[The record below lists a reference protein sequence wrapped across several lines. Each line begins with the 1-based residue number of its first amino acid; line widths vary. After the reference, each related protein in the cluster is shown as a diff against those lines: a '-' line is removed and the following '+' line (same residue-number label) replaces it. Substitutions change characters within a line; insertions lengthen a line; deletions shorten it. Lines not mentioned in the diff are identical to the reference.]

1 MAVRWVPTLSLC
13 VALMFV
19 AGAPPARPP
28 ALGPRSLLMP
38 RPEGASPCVDRGRS
52 TIRAAATPAGVTYR
66 PSPADDITFD
76 AEGSVWRP
84 DPSTYPVNVD
94 GGAKVCWLGGAV
106 LGSIAP
112 DTTWEVAHDDNQPCL
127 RLVASGWMVI
137 DGLRCDNTG
146 DGLRPRESV
155 TGAQNVTM
163 TIRGTYLTRIHDD
176 CLENDG
182 VIGGVL
188 RDNLWDG
195 CNTGI
200 SERPSERQGVF
211 AQPAGESLVLDH
223 MLIGLWRSP
232 HEEGWGENA
241 LFKWSDSANEL
252 VIRCSILKVDEVS
265 LNGPQA
271 MEVPGRVDDR
281 ACPRRPSTLVWLGG
295 GRYPAPIPPGMRVS
309 SRLSVWT
316 SAVARWRQLHGLGQP
331 SRAIDGL
338 PSAVP

>member
-1 MAVRWVPTLSLC
+1 
-13 VALMFV
+13 
-19 AGAPPARPP
+19 
-28 ALGPRSLLMP
+28 
-38 RPEGASPCVDRGRS
+38 
-52 TIRAAATPAGVTYR
+52 VTYR
-66 PSPADDITFD
+66 PRPADDTTFD
-76 AEGSVWRP
+76 AAGSVWWP
-84 DPSTYPVNVD
+84 DPSTYPINVE
-94 GGAKVCWLGGAV
+94 GGTRVCWLGGAV
-106 LGSIAP
+106 VGSIGP
-112 DTTWEVAHDDNQPCL
+112 GTTWEVAHDDNQPCL

-146 DGLRPRESV
+146 DGLRPRETV
-155 TGAQNVTM
+155 TGAQNVAM

-188 RDNLWDG
+188 RDNLWNG

-200 SERPSERQGVF
+200 SERPSEGQGAF

-223 MLIGLWRSP
+223 MLIGLRRSP

-241 LFKWSDSANEL
+241 LFKWSGSANKL
-252 VIRCSILKVDEVS
+252 VIRCSILKVDDVS

-295 GRYPAPIPPGMRVS
+295 GRYPAPIPAGMRVS

-316 SAVARWRQLHGLGQP
+316 SAVARWQGMHGLGQP
-331 SRAIDGL
+331 SRAVDEL
-338 PSAVP
+338 PSAAPLEGSAVRCLRCSG